1 MCIRDSHTLINLQV
15 DDVSVTRGEKWNF
28 TGRLFDSDTAGA
40 PGLSGREIIVILDG
54 LEINRITTGEDGV
67 FELEYSIGYL
77 IARGGHDIR
86 FTFEGQTFYLP
97 VEYNMTVYAKADIQI
112 EVLWETDLIIRSD
125 DSKEIKLVGRI
136 IEVGGE
142 SNVIEGMEVVLLW
155 NGLAEPSTIVWDES
169 TGHFELRSPARS
181 TMPPGELSLTISAI
195 TDADRFLNGL
205 EIEHIVNIRV
215 PVSFT
220 FTPDSHHIK
229 ENQRRINGTV
239 TVTANDTGLPV
250 EGISIVAR
258 LVNQSVIHFQNVKLT
273 DSNGI
278 MDYDFTIQNQPAFY
292 DQNKWGELSL
302 LFQTDSQLISPN
314 DRLWLNNDYSGIEM
328 TYEDPAPLFTF
339 WQIIAL
345 IGMLLI
351 LGTLIGLGL
360 SLRRRRLAAL
370 DEMADIFSYTA
381 ELLAAGDEIREAIF
395 NCYESLCNI
404 LMRNG
409 FLRRDFETVREFEM
423 AIRKALPISEE
434 ALVALDRIFEEA
446 RYSSHKLGD
455 GHRQN
460 AQHALSMVLQEI
472 DELQDVPER
481 DSFDLS
487 EAVA

>member
-1 MCIRDSHTLINLQV
+1 
-15 DDVSVTRGEKWNF
+15 
-28 TGRLFDSDTAGA
+28 
-40 PGLSGREIIVILDG
+40 
-54 LEINRITTGEDGV
+54 
-67 FELEYSIGYL
+67 
-77 IARGGHDIR
+77 
-86 FTFEGQTFYLP
+86 
-97 VEYNMTVYAKADIQI
+97 MT
-112 EVLWETDLIIRSD
+112 
-125 DSKEIKLVGRI
+125 
-136 IEVGGE
+136 
-142 SNVIEGMEVVLLW
+142 
-155 NGLAEPSTIVWDES
+155 
-169 TGHFELRSPARS
+169 
-181 TMPPGELSLTISAI
+181 
-195 TDADRFLNGL
+195 
-205 EIEHIVNIRV
+205 
-215 PVSFT
+215 FT

-292 DQNKWGELSL
+292 NKNKWGELSL

-351 LGTLIGLGL
+351 LGTLVGLGL
-360 SLRRRRLAAL
+360 SLRRRRLVAL
-370 DEMADIFSYTA
+370 DEIAGIFSYTA

>member
-1 MCIRDSHTLINLQV
+1 
-15 DDVSVTRGEKWNF
+15 
-28 TGRLFDSDTAGA
+28 
-40 PGLSGREIIVILDG
+40 
-54 LEINRITTGEDGV
+54 
-67 FELEYSIGYL
+67 
-77 IARGGHDIR
+77 
-86 FTFEGQTFYLP
+86 
-97 VEYNMTVYAKADIQI
+97 
-112 EVLWETDLIIRSD
+112 
-125 DSKEIKLVGRI
+125 
-136 IEVGGE
+136 
-142 SNVIEGMEVVLLW
+142 
-155 NGLAEPSTIVWDES
+155 
-169 TGHFELRSPARS
+169 
-181 TMPPGELSLTISAI
+181 
-195 TDADRFLNGL
+195 
-205 EIEHIVNIRV
+205 
-215 PVSFT
+215 
-220 FTPDSHHIK
+220 
-229 ENQRRINGTV
+229 
-239 TVTANDTGLPV
+239 
-250 EGISIVAR
+250 
-258 LVNQSVIHFQNVKLT
+258 
-273 DSNGI
+273 
-278 MDYDFTIQNQPAFY
+278 MDYDFIIQNQPAFY

-345 IGMLLI
+345 IGILLI

-395 NCYESLCNI
+395 GCYESLCNI

-423 AIRKALPISEE
+423 AIRKALPISED

-472 DELQDVPER
+472 DEVQDVPER

>member
-1 MCIRDSHTLINLQV
+1 
-15 DDVSVTRGEKWNF
+15 
-28 TGRLFDSDTAGA
+28 
-40 PGLSGREIIVILDG
+40 
-54 LEINRITTGEDGV
+54 
-67 FELEYSIGYL
+67 
-77 IARGGHDIR
+77 
-86 FTFEGQTFYLP
+86 
-97 VEYNMTVYAKADIQI
+97 
-112 EVLWETDLIIRSD
+112 
-125 DSKEIKLVGRI
+125 
-136 IEVGGE
+136 
-142 SNVIEGMEVVLLW
+142 MEVVLLW
-155 NGLAEPSTIVWDES
+155 NGLAEPSTLVWDES

-195 TDADRFLNGL
+195 ADADRFLNGL
-205 EIEHIVNIRV
+205 DVEHIINIRV

-250 EGISIVAR
+250 QGISIVAR

-292 DQNKWGELSL
+292 DQNKWGKLSL

-339 WQIIAL
+339 LQIIAL